1 MLARLHYYSRSSN
14 LKLFL
19 VLIPEKEQDH
29 HDEVTSLVPR
39 RSRFFNVTRV
49 TLKNRE
55 GLGTRVEV
63 TIHSP
68 NGIIHNVL
76 II

>member
-1 MLARLHYYSRSSN
+1 MLARLHYDSRSSN

-29 HDEVTSLVPR
+29 H
-39 RSRFFNVTRV
+39 N
-49 TLKNRE
+49 
-55 GLGTRVEV
+55 EV

-76 II
+76 IIIIVMKYTITNIQSS